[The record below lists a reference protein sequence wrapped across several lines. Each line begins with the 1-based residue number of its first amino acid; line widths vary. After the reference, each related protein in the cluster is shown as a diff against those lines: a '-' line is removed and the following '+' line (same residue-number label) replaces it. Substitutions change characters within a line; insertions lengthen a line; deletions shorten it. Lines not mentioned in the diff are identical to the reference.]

1 MRMRGKI
8 GEIRAEMK
16 CCQTFELTM
25 LNQHDNAFYPSER
38 TPSKARRSEPSY
50 VLGPEEGLS
59 GGSGGPANSSG
70 GSELP
75 GERAMEVADTVD
87 QAVDGGL

>member
-8 GEIRAEMK
+8 GEKRADMK
-16 CCQTFELTM
+16 RGRTFGLTRF
-25 LNQHDNAFYPSER
+25 NQHDNAFYPSER

-59 GGSGGPANSSG
+59 GGPANSSG
-70 GSELP
+70 GSELL

-87 QAVDGGL
+87 QAVDRGL